1 MSANWDFE
9 EDQVVNPLI
18 IYDVEQGTQA
28 WLDLRC
34 GNITGSKFSDVL
46 AGGNGL
52 VRDKYRVQLAIERI
66 TGNPITMDYK
76 SAAMINGS
84 QDEPFARAH
93 YEFVNDVDSV
103 QVAFAFHPTIKRA
116 GCSPDSLI
124 GDDGLLEIKCP
135 NMVTHVNYLL
145 DKKIPGVY
153 LKQMHWQ
160 MACTGRDW
168 CDFVSFDP
176 RLPEHMQLFVKRVE
190 ADPTLIASLEA
201 EVSLFLGEVMATITQ
216 LTEIYQK
223 EAA

>member
-9 EDQVVNPLI
+9 EDQVNPLI

-52 VRDKYRVQLAIERI
+52 VRNKYRVQLAIERI
-66 TGNPITMDYK
+66 TGNPIAMDYK

-84 QDEPFARAH
+84 NNEPFARAN
-93 YEFVNDVDSV
+93 YEFLNDVESV
-103 QVAFAFHPTIKRA
+103 QVAFAFHPSIKRA

-160 MACTGRDW
+160 MACTGRAWVDW
-168 CDFVSFDP
+168 MTYCREMPIHLRSMTIRVNRDEKIIQEYEAAAEKFNSEIDY
-176 RLPEHMQLFVKRVE
+176 LVKK
-190 ADPTLIASLEA
+190 
-201 EVSLFLGEVMATITQ
+201 LGE
-216 LTEIYQK
+216 LK
-223 EAA
+223 